1 VKNYESLRRNDPI
14 ASTRPAADEEYM
26 SAVKVAEYE
35 LLRPAEETRRIWRA
49 VNVRGL
55 SADLLRH

>member
-1 VKNYESLRRNDPI
+1 
-14 ASTRPAADEEYM
+14 M